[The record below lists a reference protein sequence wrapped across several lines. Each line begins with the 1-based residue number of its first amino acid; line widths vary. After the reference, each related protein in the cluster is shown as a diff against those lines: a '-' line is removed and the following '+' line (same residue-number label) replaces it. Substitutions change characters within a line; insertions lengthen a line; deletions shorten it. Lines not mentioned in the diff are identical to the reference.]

1 MQRISPPAD
10 ISPADFFLR
19 WVPDAVAQDAGRR
32 AKLRE
37 TTATIEFSL
46 SGAGGGVFA
55 LRIEQGYV
63 RGQVGPGL
71 NPDLR
76 VELDVSSWRSLN
88 SGALSA
94 PEALL
99 RRQLRFTGDVLLG
112 LKLHLI
118 LG

>member
-1 MQRISPPAD
+1 MQRPSPPAD

-19 WVPDAVAQDAGRR
+19 WVPGAVAQDAARR
-32 AKLRE
+32 GKLRE

-46 SGAGGGVFA
+46 SGAGGGIFV
-55 LRIEQGYV
+55 LRIEQGEV
-63 RGQVGPGL
+63 RGHVGPGL
-71 NPDLR
+71 DPDLR

-88 SGALSA
+88 SGVLSA

-99 RRQLRFTGDVLLG
+99 RRQLQFSGDVLLG